1 MVTQVLLLVSVL
13 LNVVLLLVHW
23 RRTGSVEVKHMHTW
37 TPWTEFHKM
46 EPPPFTYNGKVLFR
60 RVRYC
65 STCGR
70 EQEQE
75 VGEHGC
81 EAVSLHGKHCGHM
94 QEYTAIF
101 DPLYDLKQIDKE
113 LKDMEGM

>member
-1 MVTQVLLLVSVL
+1 MVTLILGVMLAVSLLLNARL
-13 LNVVLLLVHW
+13 LFHP
-23 RRTGSVEVKHMHTW
+23 RRPAEHMHTW

-65 STCGR
+65 TTCGR

-81 EAVSLHGKHCGHM
+81 EAVSLHGKHCTHM
-94 QEYTAIF
+94 QDYTEIF